1 MSRPIT
7 HGLHHAY
14 VFRTCCDRKSAEHAA
29 KGAFPPFDTST
40 FAGQIFWLVITFG
53 LLYWL
58 MSKVALPRVSEIL
71 EQRKARIESDLA
83 QASQTQADADAAAA
97 AYEKTLSDARASA
110 QASAKDMREKIAAET
125 EAQRVKLEGEL
136 NVKLA
141 DAEKRIAQTKA
152 TAMGNVS
159 SIAEEV
165 TGNIVQQLTG
175 KAPDAAAVKSALA
188 NLKTN

>member
-1 MSRPIT
+1 MLMSSALAATAKAP
-7 HGLHHAY
+7 G
-14 VFRTCCDRKSAEHAA
+14 AEHAA

-97 AYEKTLSDARASA
+97 AYEKTLSDARAGA

-188 NLKTN
+188 NLKTS

>member
-1 MSRPIT
+1 MLMS
-7 HGLHHAY
+7 
-14 VFRTCCDRKSAEHAA
+14 SALAATAKAPGAENAA

-97 AYEKTLSDARASA
+97 AYEKTLSDARAGA
-110 QASAKDMREKIAAET
+110 
-125 EAQRVKLEGEL
+125 
-136 NVKLA
+136 
-141 DAEKRIAQTKA
+141 
-152 TAMGNVS
+152 
-159 SIAEEV
+159 
-165 TGNIVQQLTG
+165 
-175 KAPDAAAVKSALA
+175 
-188 NLKTN
+188 